1 VEADCRRRVVRKN
14 LNRSFE
20 TDKRRYIR
28 YEMLDYVVV
37 RPNNGTASS
46 NSIIV
51 DIGLG
56 GLQLRT
62 REMLPTGEHCTM
74 EVGRVD
80 STPLVLKGEIRH
92 SSAVP
97 GSDLYASGI
106 RFKPENHEDRI
117 AIAEYVHAIFQRQ
130 CDLLAT

>member
-1 VEADCRRRVVRKN
+1 
-14 LNRSFE
+14 
-20 TDKRRYIR
+20 
-28 YEMLDYVVV
+28 MLDYVLV
-37 RPNNGTASS
+37 RAGNSADAS

-62 REMLPTGEHCTM
+62 RQQLPTGEHCTL

-80 STPLVLKGEIRH
+80 ADPLILKGEIRH
-92 SSAVP
+92 SSP
-97 GSDLYASGI
+97 IQGSELYASGI
-106 RFKPENHEDRI
+106 RFKPESHEDRI